1 MRLPFRPDAP
11 VLAPRP
17 PRHAVSHFVLAMAA
31 TLAVSS
37 CRPPGR
43 MPEAGDTSRPT
54 TAARAQPAAAAI
66 AEVDSAGL
74 LADLEFLADDARGGR
89 RIGTPGN
96 ADARAYLGR
105 RLTELGVS
113 PLPGA
118 LTGEPFVHGFT
129 AAARRGAPGDSVRGA
144 NVVGRIRGTRDSTRV
159 LVVSAH
165 YDHVGIGRV
174 VNGDSIYNGADDNA
188 SGAAALL
195 AVARELRARPPEH
208 DVVLLFPDGEESGLL
223 GARAFVA
230 APPVPRSSIAL
241 DVNFDMLSR
250 DTRGEL
256 WVAGPGR
263 WPALR
268 PLMQRLATDAPVRLR
283 IGHDSGTPQ
292 EDWTTQSDHGA
303 FHAAGIPFLYFG
315 VEDHPDYHRP
325 SDSPDRVTRA
335 FYVRAARTVVEA
347 VRRADHCLGALTG
360 GSAAPECR

>member
-1 MRLPFRPDAP
+1 MLP
-11 VLAPRP
+11 
-17 PRHAVSHFVLAMAA
+17 
-31 TLAVSS
+31 
-37 CRPPGR
+37 
-43 MPEAGDTSRPT
+43 TSRPV
-54 TAARAQPAAAAI
+54 PAAPASPRIAEPARRTRRALAGSLLVAACGTSARLPDSNESRRPPAPGDASTESATIAAI
-66 AEVDSAGL
+66 DSAAL
-74 LADLEFLADDARGGR
+74 LADLEYLADDARAGR
-89 RIGTPGN
+89 RIGTPGS
-96 ADARAYLGR
+96 ADARRYLAR
-105 RLTELGVS
+105 RLTELGAA

-118 LTGEPFVHGFT
+118 IAGEPFVHAFR
-129 AAARRGAPGDSVRGA
+129 AARRGAPGDSVQGM
-144 NVVGRIRGTRDSTRV
+144 NVIARIRGARDTTRV

-165 YDHVGIGRV
+165 YDHVGVGRAV
-174 VNGDSIYNGADDNA
+174 DGDSIYNGADDNA

-195 AVARELRARPPEH
+195 AVASELRTRPPEH
-208 DVVLLFPDGEESGLL
+208 DVVLLFPDGEEAGLL

-230 APPVPRSSIAL
+230 APPVPRTSIAL
-241 DVNFDMLSR
+241 NVNLDMLSR

-268 PLMQRLATDAPVRLR
+268 PVMQRLAADSPVRLR

-325 SDSPDRVTRA
+325 SDSSARVTRA

-347 VRRADHCLGALTG
+347 VRRADHCLPVLSGAG
-360 GSAAPECR
+360 APECR